1 MANNFKN
8 KLSANL
14 HFAGSTVAALPLYAN
29 VGNYT
34 VPTGCVATVI
44 GMSLANMNTLVAGC
58 VEIQINTATGPAG
71 NITIAK
77 DVPIPIGGSLVAVG
91 GDQKVVLE
99 VNQSMQVKVTQGNVD
114 VVMSIL
120 ESDQT

>member
-8 KLSANL
+8 KLSANVN
-14 HFAGSTVAALPLYAN
+14 FANSSVAALSTFAN

-44 GMSLANMNTLVAGC
+44 GMSLANMNTTTAAC
-58 VEIQINTATGPAG
+58 VEIQINSATGPAG
-71 NITIAK
+71 NISIVKNAP
-77 DVPIPIGGSLVAVG
+77 VPIGGSLVAVG

-99 VNQSMQVKVTQGNVD
+99 VRKLNITDLMV
-114 VVMSIL
+114 
-120 ESDQT
+120 